1 MITNLH
7 VELRVKLYLVAAGVA
22 GQAEQPRRVGDDV
35 LVEHE
40 LVALRGLG
48 CWGRGLRVLV
58 RDQTVLAL

>member
-1 MITNLH
+1 MIMN
-7 VELRVKLYLVAAGVA
+7 LRVKLYLVAAAGGVA

-48 CWGRGLRVLV
+48 GWGRGLRVLV